1 MKKRI
6 SFCRFFL
13 PALAAFFITISCT
26 VPAFA
31 ATTGLHIVKYADDR
45 STVLAEKNLTYQE
58 MRDTLPV
65 QGDGS
70 THYFHQGPVFV
81 DDPDEV
87 VEQQLR
93 WNPDEDSNVM
103 EKDMGA
109 VMGTSVKDLCDLVG
123 GMSSGDTLVIAA
135 SDGLSR
141 EFAYKNVYTPPA
153 RQGPMVITWYCSG
166 SSLST
171 CTGPYPDS
179 GYSDGMRLVFFAD
192 SEVNPWGEHVFG
204 NYDWHESADES
215 YWYYYGG
222 DAGELYPTTT
232 GLSIKYVSEI
242 RIYSSQTAPSSER
255 HGRSS
260 VTNLSIAGSAPPDDP
275 DLYGYKG
282 RSISSFRHGTL
293 NGSIQLVFDPITEP
307 VVANNRVREFNLT
320 VDLPAES
327 NITMAW
333 LYTYISRSHN
343 LQTKKGT
350 VPLFYATLDT
360 EHLEEDN
367 LFIDTDGDEN
377 RDLAATYVY
386 DVLPFIRKNGT
397 YRLSIRNL
405 DPEQSIFSIDGILLV
420 TGYENATAPPASYW
434 IGEGC
439 DVISSIPKNGLFP
452 DECTTDFQF
461 AGKINTSTAYDAD
474 LYLISTGLDRDNRT
488 EHTVKFN
495 KNVWHN
501 IFGNSSALDPVQ
513 LPVAGFL
520 NETKNA
526 VSIESSIRSQDA
538 DYIINRN
545 AILIVKH
552 NETGS
557 SVQNSS
563 VSGQGPLASS
573 TGAPDS
579 SPPGDESPSCQI
591 SVDSDPEGAL
601 VYIDGR
607 YLGKTTPD
615 TIDVGQGETHTVRFE
630 LDGYAPSDIQF
641 VATNSTCIRTSLYT
655 AVHSTKGRLIEEPED
670 PDGIQYG
677 GLYVHSRPHSAA
689 ISINGIETGQ
699 VTPAVF
705 MGLEPGRYTIRLGE
719 LQDITITE
727 NNLFDFPEQ
736 TVQVLPELM
745 IPVDING
752 IGNHSFSEVIVDSR
766 LYRGVPFTVNGY
778 VNNNT
783 IPAKITMPLFN
794 SFITIHE
801 NESFISYP
809 VPVPFVWDD
818 VRYLRFEPRDHHDL
832 SIAVNSSPRGA
843 EVFIDGFRT
852 GYATPYTF
860 TNLSDGPHR
869 ITVTKEGY
877 LPQESL
883 IDLPRRS
890 VPVSMTSVD
899 FHLEEYP
906 SGFLHVTSFPPG
918 CKVSI
923 DGLSTGEVTPALF
936 KSLPTG
942 AHMVRISGPNSTKTF
957 YDVTVNSLNMVE
969 VSENFTKSRD
979 V

>member
-1 MKKRI
+1 
-6 SFCRFFL
+6 
-13 PALAAFFITISCT
+13 
-26 VPAFA
+26 
-31 ATTGLHIVKYADDR
+31 
-45 STVLAEKNLTYQE
+45 
-58 MRDTLPV
+58 
-65 QGDGS
+65 
-70 THYFHQGPVFV
+70 
-81 DDPDEV
+81 
-87 VEQQLR
+87 
-93 WNPDEDSNVM
+93 
-103 EKDMGA
+103 
-109 VMGTSVKDLCDLVG
+109 
-123 GMSSGDTLVIAA
+123 
-135 SDGLSR
+135 
-141 EFAYKNVYTPPA
+141 
-153 RQGPMVITWYCSG
+153 MVITWYCSG

-766 LYRGVPFTVNGY
+766 MYRGVPFTVNGY

-818 VRYLRFEPRDHHDL
+818 VRYLRFEPRDHHNL